1 MSKVNI
7 QEKYR
12 VACIREN
19 INIKMVWEKSQ
30 QAIIEQIIC
39 TIITKEKHKKLENQN
54 DISII
59 LTVAKCLQA

>member
-1 MSKVNI
+1 MS
-7 QEKYR
+7 
-12 VACIREN
+12 
-19 INIKMVWEKSQ
+19 WEKSQ

-39 TIITKEKHKKLENQN
+39 TIITKEKYKKLENQN